1 MCHLTEL
8 TRSFLGKT
16 NVVSNNNGASTG
28 SNGGITPSN
37 NSIQSK
43 PNGIALGGLF
53 AGGMPKLKVTGR
65 LGTFLPPGF
74 WLNCT

>member
-8 TRSFLGKT
+8 TRSFLGK
-16 NVVSNNNGASTG
+16 NNAVSNNNGASTG

-65 LGTFLPPGF
+65 LGNVSSPGF
-74 WLNCT
+74 FG